1 MAAQALV
8 SSGATTPAALSPQLG
23 SAGSPAAAGAGRRG
37 AAADGWEELAASQAR
52 LGTEIG
58 LADRVR
64 ALEAELAGARARHR
78 ELEAALDAQMLLG
91 ASAAGEGAGAGAA
104 PRAGGAAG
112 AEEADGATG
121 GAAEALLRVQLE
133 EARGEARD
141 AEALR
146 RKVAAL
152 EAASEAK
159 TRRLEQVCAPA
170 PRRPRPRGKA
180 GRPALRA
187 LRRPADLRFTIHPR
201 EQVTAAFD
209 ETKAAYIRLVAS
221 ASGRS
226 RAEGS
231 SSESRGL
238 TGSGAGGDG
247 AGRRHESQ
255 PPTGEAT
262 RPTRADGRQSRTYP
276 LSIHDL
282 GVRAGDSRGGAAS
295 GVAEE
300 RAVGRGGEKMVPGL
314 AGLMDVQQQNDEVM
328 RTLR

>member
-1 MAAQALV
+1 VAAQALV
-8 SSGATTPAALSPQLG
+8 SSGATTPAPLSPQLG

-37 AAADGWEELAASQAR
+37 AAADGWEGPAGL
-52 LGTEIG
+52 TE
-58 LADRVR
+58 RVR

-91 ASAAGEGAGAGAA
+91 ASAAGAGAGAGAA

-112 AEEADGATG
+112 AEDAEGTTG

-159 TRRLEQVCAPA
+159 TRRLEQVPAPA
-170 PRRPRPRGKA
+170 TRRLRPRGKA
-180 GRPALRA
+180 GRPGLRA
-187 LRRPADLRFTIHPR
+187 LRRPVDLRFTMHPQNFTMHPR

-231 SSESRGL
+231 SSESRGF
-238 TGSGAGGDG
+238 TVSGAGGDG
-247 AGRRHESQ
+247 AGRRNESQ
-255 PPTGEAT
+255 PPAGEAT
-262 RPTRADGRQSRTYP
+262 RPTRAESRQSRTSP

-282 GVRAGDSRGGAAS
+282 GVRAGDSRGGAAL
-295 GVAEE
+295 GVAGE

-328 RTLR
+328 RALR